1 MGGMRGDDRQ
11 PDAMFSYVSA
21 EQRVPQ
27 DHPLRAIRALVDEV
41 LRDMSREFDR
51 LYAQVGRPS
60 IPPERLLRAQLL
72 QVFYSI
78 RSERLLMEQL
88 DYNLLFRWFVG
99 MDMDEP
105 IWAPTVFT
113 KNRDRLLN
121 QEIARSFFRRVVER
135 AAGWMS
141 DEHFT
146 VDGTLIEAWASQKS
160 FQPKDGG
167 SDGDARDFRG
177 QQRKN
182 DTHASKTDPDA
193 RLYRRSNH
201 AESRLAYLGH
211 LLIEN
216 RHGLIVDAMASIAD
230 GFAEREAAT
239 LMMLKQWKQA
249 PGRRRTLGADKGYDT
264 LDFVDLMRELNVT
277 PHVTQNL
284 TRPGGKRDRWPHHPT
299 RRVRDEPTR
308 AAADRTSVRLAE
320 NHRLDPEG
328 ETAWPRQRRL
338 AAGVRKCGV
347 QLDSPA
353 QAAADTGMTR
363 TCRCSPA
370 RRRRTATKSDSR
382 SLDDTLYRTA
392 EDGTRH
398 VRRFFSKLLT
408 NFRPGAAV
416 PAPCAG
422 RDRTPRPAADCASR

>member
-1 MGGMRGDDRQ
+1 MTGMRGDDRQ

-21 EQRVPQ
+21 EQRVPK
-27 DHPLRAIRALVDEV
+27 DHPLRAIRALVDDV

-51 LYAQVGRPS
+51 LYARVGRPS

-105 IWAPTVFT
+105 VWDPTVFT

-121 QEIARSFFRRVVER
+121 QDVARSFFRRVVER
-135 AAGWMS
+135 ATGLMS

-160 FQPKDGG
+160 FQSKDGDP
-167 SDGDARDFRG
+167 DGDGRDFRG
-177 QQRKN
+177 QQRTN
-182 DTHASKTDPDA
+182 DTHASQTDPDA
-193 RLYRRSNH
+193 RLYRRSQQ

-216 RHGLIVDAMASIAD
+216 RHGLIVDAMASLAD

-239 LMMLKQWKQA
+239 LMMLKQWDTA
-249 PGRRRTLGADKGYDT
+249 PSRRRTLGADKGYDT
-264 LDFVDLMRELNVT
+264 GDFVELMRELNVT

-284 TRPGGKRDRWPHHPT
+284 TRRGGSAIDG
-299 RRVRDEPTR
+299 
-308 AAADRTSVRLAE
+308 RT
-320 NHRLDPEG
+320 
-328 ETAWPRQRRL
+328 
-338 AAGVRKCGV
+338 
-347 QLDSPA
+347 
-353 QAAADTGMTR
+353 
-363 TCRCSPA
+363 
-370 RRRRTATKSDSR
+370 
-382 SLDDTLYRTA
+382 
-392 EDGTRH
+392 TRH
-398 VRRFFSKLLT
+398 DGYARSQHARPRIEPAFGWLKTIAWMRKVKLRGLAKVDWLFVFASAAFNLIRLPKLLPT
-408 NFRPGAAV
+408 SA
-416 PAPCAG
+416 
-422 RDRTPRPAADCASR
+422 